1 MMDKSLEDS
10 FYIKSNILKKVEPW
24 LVEYF
29 DYDSSML
36 IDKIQIAIE
45 TKCKLG
51 DYIFVGEDGIPT
63 IDYLKCFYNNESFAF
78 NDFAYSH
85 KNGIAKTTT
94 YKDLSDEFPEYF
106 DFEEPRHDNSLNH
119 YLIYISLS
127 YMAYIYH
134 RQKNGD
140 FNTFEHPLIQNIDF
154 EYQTILHKKIY
165 PEMLSLYKMILESK
179 KRFKKQGDVISVNYK
194 GDKLDINTSG
204 WFIEDMEKYFKD
216 RFPNLTLEKIEELLP
231 QPQKGGRKSK
241 DPYTMIMI
249 WGAYQLMKNYHSSFK
264 DSKVAISKE
273 ICEFILNY
281 LDFCH
286 IDNDFVDTDIKDNL
300 KDMLKRGYSP
310 KWNLPWRNVFSNIEE
325 IQPDSELEKL
335 NQAPRKYDLSNLL

>member
-10 FYIKSNILKKVEPW
+10 FYIKSNILKEVEP
-24 LVEYF
+24 LLIKYF

-51 DYIFVGEDGIPT
+51 DYMFVGEDGIPT

-85 KNGIAKTTT
+85 KNGIAKATT

-106 DFEEPRHDNSLNH
+106 DFDEPRHDNSLNH
-119 YLIYISLS
+119 YLIYTSLS

-140 FNTFEHPLIQNIDF
+140 FNNSEHPLIQDIDL
-154 EYQTILHKKIY
+154 EYQTILHQKIY
-165 PEMLSLYKMILESK
+165 PEMLSLYRMILQSK
-179 KRFKKQGDVISVNYK
+179 QHKTK
-194 GDKLDINTSG
+194 GGKVTITNNFYQLSINSHA
-204 WFIEDMEKYFKD
+204 WFVDDMEKYFAN

-241 DPYTMIMI
+241 DPYIMIMI

-273 ICEFILNY
+273 MCEFILDY
-281 LDFCH
+281 LKFCH
-286 IDNDFVDTDIKDNL
+286 IENDFVDTDIKDNL

-325 IQPDSELEKL
+325 IQPESELEKL
-335 NQAPRKYDLSNLL
+335 NQAPRKYNLSNLL